1 MVIRELSEAETDAI
15 FRALADST
23 RRDIV
28 RRAIRQEQSISSL
41 AERYAMSFAAVQKHV
56 SVLERTA
63 LIGKTRHGK
72 EQIVRAN
79 PETLQRAGRLLG
91 EFEQLWR
98 ERLDRFGAALAAPQD
113 PTRALTT
120 PSTDTT
126 PGDPAR
132 TGTTV
137 TDTIRADSTDTTPS
151 TGTTPTERGHRP

>member
-1 MVIRELSEAETDAI
+1 MVIRELSEADTDAI

-56 SVLERTA
+56 GVLERTA
-63 LIGKTRHGK
+63 LIQKTRRGK

-79 PETLQRAGRLLG
+79 PVTLQRASRILG

-98 ERLDRFGAALAAPQD
+98 ERLGRFGDMLGASAD
-113 PTRALTT
+113 ST
-120 PSTDTT
+120 PAVGDTPHTTT
-126 PGDPAR
+126 PG
-132 TGTTV
+132 TT
-137 TDTIRADSTDTTPS
+137 TQN
-151 TGTTPTERGHRP
+151 GHRP